1 MCFKYYTC
9 SIKHPDISSHI
20 SYKDRRKEGACGAGV
35 SFKLSELLAFYPWL
49 WGPGVPVSSP
59 CSHSPVEKS
68 LRMTSEILC
77 HSHPGVSGSDP
88 DTLPRGPAQSW
99 DLPETRSAVCPPSSQ
114 PPLHSWTFWVICGY
128 ASDLCLA
135 SLTCQVLLCASEEE
149 QSLGQPG
156 LWG

>member
-1 MCFKYYTC
+1 MCFKYYAC

-35 SFKLSELLAFYPWL
+35 SLKLSELLAFYPWL
-49 WGPGVPVSSP
+49 WGTGVPVSSP

-88 DTLPRGPAQSW
+88 DTLPRGPAQS
-99 DLPETRSAVCPPSSQ
+99 
-114 PPLHSWTFWVICGY
+114 
-128 ASDLCLA
+128 
-135 SLTCQVLLCASEEE
+135 
-149 QSLGQPG
+149 
-156 LWG
+156 